1 MEPAVYRG
9 GDYIFFHIF
18 EREKS
23 IMKLKKALAIISAAA
38 LSLTMMTACGKED
51 SSSDS
56 KTENEAKHFKI
67 GIIQIMEHSSL
78 NTIRDAIKDQLE
90 KLGFKDGEN
99 CTIDCQQANGES
111 TTATQ
116 MLDQFK
122 ADGDD
127 IIVAITTPCAQLAA
141 PYSTDIP
148 VVFSAVT
155 DPVAAGIVDS
165 LEETGGNITGTSDA
179 LEISKILDFAL
190 TATPDIKTLGYLYN
204 TGEDNSVSCLEKVKA
219 YCEEKDISLEIAS
232 ATNTSEVQE
241 AVTTLADKCDAVFSP
256 NDNTI
261 AAAMGTVAEVM
272 NNAKK
277 PMYVGADS
285 MVQDGGFATVGIQ
298 YDDLG
303 IETANMV
310 ASILNG
316 EKKASEIP
324 VKVFNE
330 DLSTFINKSTAKAIG
345 YEIPDEIA
353 NAEKTV
359 FFE

>member
-1 MEPAVYRG
+1 
-9 GDYIFFHIF
+9 
-18 EREKS
+18 
-23 IMKLKKALAIISAAA
+23 MKLKRVLAILSAAA
-38 LSLTMMTACGKED
+38 LSVTMMTACGKKD
-51 SSSDS
+51 SSSEESNAENAS
-56 KTENEAKHFKI
+56 KNYKI
-67 GIIQIMEHSSL
+67 GVVQIMEHSSL
-78 NTIRDAIKDQLE
+78 NTIRDAIKGQLE
-90 KLGFKDGEN
+90 KLGYKDGEN

-111 TTATQ
+111 TTVTQ
-116 MLDQFK
+116 ILDQFK
-122 ADGDD
+122 ADDAD

-165 LEETGGNITGTSDA
+165 LESTGGNITGTSDA

-190 TATPDIKTLGYLYN
+190 QATPDLKTLGYLYN

-219 YCEEKDISLEIAS
+219 YCEEKNIKLEIAS

-241 AVTTLADKCDAVFSP
+241 AVSTLAAKCDAVFSP
-256 NDNTI
+256 NDNTV
-261 AAAMGTVAEVM
+261 AGAMGTVAEVM
-272 NNAKK
+272 NKAKK

-285 MVQDGGFATVGIQ
+285 MVQDGGFATIGIQ

-310 ASILNG
+310 ASILKG

-345 YEIPDEIA
+345 YDIPDEIA

-359 FFE
+359 LFD